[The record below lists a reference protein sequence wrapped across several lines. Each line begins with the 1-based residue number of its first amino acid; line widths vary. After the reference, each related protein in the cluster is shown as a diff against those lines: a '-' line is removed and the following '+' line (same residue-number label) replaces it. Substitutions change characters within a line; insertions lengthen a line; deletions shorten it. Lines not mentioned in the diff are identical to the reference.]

1 MKTARAEEV
10 AVDGAGPAKR
20 RRTESETESESPLP
34 RLLRS
39 RPLGIEAWESE
50 TVDFDSVVDDQPK
63 SASEALDSVVE
74 EQQAKVADPPIDAEI
89 VQGLVQA
96 LSAMHKQIEFLKA
109 CCQELSLSITQMAS
123 VNMETI
129 DATLRL
135 HPGA

>member
-1 MKTARAEEV
+1 MGRGPQSV
-10 AVDGAGPAKR
+10 AGRRVRQSLSRHCLGCFAVVPLASRPGSRRLSTSTQSWTTSRNQR
-20 RRTESETESESPLP
+20 RRLWT
-34 RLLRS
+34 
-39 RPLGIEAWESE
+39 
-50 TVDFDSVVDDQPK
+50 
-63 SASEALDSVVE
+63 VVE

-129 DATLRL
+129 DAMLRL